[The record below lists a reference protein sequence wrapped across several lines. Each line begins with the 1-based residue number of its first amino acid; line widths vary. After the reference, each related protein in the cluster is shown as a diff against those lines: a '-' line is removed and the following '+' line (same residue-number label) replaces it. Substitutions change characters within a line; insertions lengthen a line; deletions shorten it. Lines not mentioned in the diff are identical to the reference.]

1 MHSSSPNLNCETTY
15 RSPPLNTVIGVRA
28 DEASIADPHRP
39 VIFLTGSGFHKE
51 GCTFLNRSREPR
63 EGQLWQTFY
72 QMLPPCRK
80 CWSSK
85 FIERWNKGLRV
96 RHRNCAPHVE
106 LDKRPNW
113 AKDKPKATVGR
124 PRALPLPTLTWVL
137 SRGRAGL
144 GYLSI
149 VRELRAA
156 GGDVSRAAIQ
166 RAMKRKPPYDDRL
179 YDEAYKSNGY
189 T

>member
-1 MHSSSPNLNCETTY
+1 MNSNSPNPNCETNSS
-15 RSPPLNTVIGVRA
+15 SPPLNTVLGVRA
-28 DEASIADPHRP
+28 DEASIANPRRP

-51 GCTFLNRSREPR
+51 GCKSLKRSREPR

-80 CWSSK
+80 CWSSR

-96 RHRNCAPHVE
+96 RHRNCAPRVD

-113 AKDKPKATVGR
+113 AKDKVKPRVGR

-149 VRELRAA
+149 VRELRDA
-156 GGDVSRAAIQ
+156 GGDVSRAAVQ
-166 RAMKRKPPYDDRL
+166 RAMKREPPYDDPI
-179 YDEAYKSNGY
+179 YDEAYKHNGFS
-189 T
+189 